1 MDAPPP
7 RERAAPRTYSAAEVD
22 AAVERLADPARF
34 SHATDVVTHAA
45 PSLAGVLDGALAAG
59 GWFDNAHDELIRQ
72 AVEEPDLLDRARAIR
87 SLIDEQTRLG
97 MLVGVAIGF
106 ELREELTHAADLPI
120 NRQEG

>member
-1 MDAPPP
+1 MDAPAP

-45 PSLAGVLDGALAAG
+45 PSLASVLDGALAAG
-59 GWFDNAHDELIRQ
+59 GWFDSAHDELIRQ
-72 AVEEPDLLDRARAIR
+72 AAQEPELGERAAVIR
-87 SLIDEQTRLG
+87 SLLDEQTRLG

-106 ELREELTHAADLPI
+106 ELREELARAADPPT